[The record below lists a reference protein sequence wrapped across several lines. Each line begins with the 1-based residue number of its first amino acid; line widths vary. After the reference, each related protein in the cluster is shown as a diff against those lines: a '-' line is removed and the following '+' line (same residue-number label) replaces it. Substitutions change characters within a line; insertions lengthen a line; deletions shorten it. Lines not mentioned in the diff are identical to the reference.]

1 MLAFSAWI
9 DLKCKHY
16 LTKDA
21 SMNIKDTSKAKGGVA
36 RALAL
41 SPDKRAEIAKKAALA
56 RWGEDLPR
64 ATHGSPDKPI
74 RIGNTEIQCYVL
86 PDETRVLSQTGLQLA
101 LGMSQGGGQG
111 GTRKISALMEKLHT
125 KGIVIND
132 LVARVSSPIRF
143 TPPHG
148 GNPANGYEATIL
160 PDICS
165 ALIKANQEG
174 KLDAR
179 LKYMAVQAEL
189 LQHGFATLGIIGLV
203 DEATGYQNIR
213 ARDALQAF
221 LDRFLR
227 KELAAWVKTF
237 PDEFFQELFRLKRW
251 QWKGTSRR
259 PGVVGKYINDLIY
272 DRLGSGVLEEL
283 QKRNPI
289 DGKGRRKAK
298 HFQWLTE
305 DIGNP
310 ALAQHMYATIGFM
323 RAAEN
328 WDGFKLS
335 FYRAFPKKGENL
347 ALALNFDQT
356 SST

>member
-1 MLAFSAWI
+1 MDNDNEVEVSG
-9 DLKCKHY
+9 
-16 LTKDA
+16 
-21 SMNIKDTSKAKGGVA
+21 KAKGGVA
-36 RALAL
+36 RAKAL
-41 SPDKRAEIAKKAALA
+41 TPEERKAIATKAALA
-56 RWGEDLPR
+56 RWGEELPR

-74 RIGNTEIQCYVL
+74 FIGDIEIGCYVL
-86 PDETRVLSQTGLQLA
+86 PDETRVLSQGGLYSA
-101 LGMSQGGGQG
+101 LGIPQGGGKG
-111 GTRKISALMEKLHT
+111 GLRKIAALMNKLD
-125 KGIVIND
+125 KNGVIIND
-132 LVARVSSPIRF
+132 LVARANSTIRF
-143 TPPHG
+143 IPPHG
-148 GNPANGYEATIL
+148 GNPAEGYEATIL

-165 ALIKANQEG
+165 ALIKAQQMG
-174 KLDAR
+174 VGGSQVKIL
-179 LKYMAVQAEL
+179 AERAEI

-203 DEATGYQNIR
+203 DEATGYQNVR

-237 PDEFFQELFRLKRW
+237 PDEFFQELFRLKKWRW
-251 QWKGTSRR
+251 TGTSRR

-272 DRLGSGVLEEL
+272 DRLGSGVLDEL

-289 DGKGRRKAK
+289 NEKGRRKSK

-323 RAAEN
+323 RASEN
-328 WDGFKLS
+328 WDSFKVN

-347 ALALNFDQT
+347 ALALNYENH
-356 SST
+356 SSNDK